1 MKKILQTLLILFM
14 LFPIAAPMPV
24 AAQGQSTCEIATLH
38 YKRSDADYEGWGLHI
53 WGSTAVNDVTWTSP
67 FMPTGE
73 DEYGLLWEVPM
84 AEGATLLNYIV
95 HNGDEKDPGPDQV
108 MTFSDVGCGIW
119 LVQGSAEQYLDAESA
134 LADIAAPLPVAAQGQ
149 DSCEIATLHY
159 KRSGMDYEGW
169 GLHIWGPTA
178 VNDVTWTSPFM
189 PTGEDEYGL
198 LWDVPMAEGA
208 TLLNYIVHNGDEK
221 DPGPDQ
227 VMTFS
232 EVGCE
237 IWLKQGSAVQELT
250 GESVPTDGDD
260 KAIIHYRRVDGEYAG
275 WELHIWDNEGVTW
288 ETPSQPAGQDD
299 YGVYWIIDMPAGA
312 ESLNYLISNND
323 VRENGPTS
331 QVFLNARGREI
342 WLIEGSAQYTSL
354 GAAMSAFE
362 DSYNIQGSAKAHW
375 LSRNFLVWDAEL
387 SADDQYFLN
396 YSPDGDLQLTGEGI
410 QGGESWPLLYV
421 GTVMRPELVS
431 RFPHLEG
438 MSILKLMDEYMDQ
451 IPEVLR
457 GQVVVSAMSPAGS
470 LKGATSLQT
479 SGVLDALYAESAS
492 GVVLGTEFIGDVPT
506 VRVWAPTAKSVAIR
520 LFDDSTTADYESLPM
535 DYDPATGVWSIT
547 GQSDWKNKFYL
558 YDVEVFV
565 RQEGALVHNLVTD
578 PYSFSLS
585 LNSTR
590 SQIVDLNDPALMPA
604 GWVDESKPAL
614 DAFTDIVL
622 YELHIRDFSV
632 MDETV
637 PADER
642 GTFVA
647 FTETESNGMKHLT
660 ELANAGVTHVHL
672 LPAFDI
678 ATINEDRSQ
687 QNTVDFAELATMAP
701 DSPDQQA
708 AVNEIRATDGFN
720 WGYDPYHY
728 TVPEG
733 SYSTDPD
740 GAQRI
745 LEFREMVQSLN
756 ANGLRVVMD
765 VVYNHTNAS
774 GQSDKSVLDKIVPG
788 YYYRL
793 NNNGAV
799 ETSTCCQNTATENA
813 MMRKLMIDSVLTWT
827 TAYKVDGFRF
837 DLMGHHMVDDMVAL
851 REALNELTPA
861 TDGVDGEKVYV
872 YGEGWNFG
880 EVADNA
886 RGVNATQL
894 NMTGNGIGTFNDRIR
909 DAARG
914 GSPFTDQREQGF
926 ATGLYTDPSE
936 YTTIPVGAQL
946 GTLLEQKDWIR
957 ITLAGNLVDYELV
970 NAIGETVTG
979 AEISYNGSP
988 AAYAANPEE
997 NIVYVSAHDNETLFD
1012 AIQYKLP
1019 AAATLEERV
1028 QAQSF
1033 ALSLVAFSQG
1043 VPFFHAGSEILRS
1056 KSMDRDSY
1064 DSGDWFNAL
1073 DWTLQDNGW
1082 GRGLPVEDKNG
1093 GAWDVIGSYLGN
1105 PEIAPGPAEMA
1116 SSLEL
1121 FEQWT
1126 SIRQSSPLFRLR
1138 TAEQIKAQ
1146 VEFLNTGPSQIPG
1159 VIAMSIKDDL
1169 NNRVD
1174 MNYDQV
1180 VVLWNASPEEVSF
1193 TADGLGELKLHP
1205 LLKDAHNA
1213 QATYADGTFNL
1224 PPRSTAVFV
1233 HTNVSA
1239 QPTDAHFPSK
1249 EADAP
1254 SSRSGYWLVG
1264 LVVLLVAAGAFFGL
1278 RKKK

>member
-1 MKKILQTLLILFM
+1 MKKILPTLLILFM
-14 LFPIAAPMPV
+14 LFPIAAPMHV
-24 AAQGQSTCEIATLH
+24 AAQGQSSCEIATLH
-38 YKRSDADYEGWGLHI
+38 YKRSGTDYDGWGLHI
-53 WGSTAVNDVTWTSP
+53 WGPTAVDNVTWTSP

-73 DEYGLLWEVPM
+73 DTYGILWEVPM
-84 AEGATLLNYIV
+84 AEDAAFLNYIV

-108 MTFSDVGCGIW
+108 ITFSGVGCEIW
-119 LVQGSAEQYLDAESA
+119 LTQGSAEQYPDAESA
-134 LADIAAPLPVAAQGQ
+134 LGGVPAPPPDVELSEAPAGDGDQA
-149 DSCEIATLHY
+149 IIHY
-159 KRSGMDYEGW
+159 KRADAKYAGW

-178 VNDVTWTSPFM
+178 VEGITWESPLQ
-189 PTGEDEYGL
+189 PAGQDEYGIYWL
-198 LWDVPMAEGA
+198 VDMQAGAEN
-208 TLLNYIVHNGDEK
+208 LNYIIHNGDVK

-227 VMTFS
+227 TLEFNV
-232 EVGCE
+232 
-237 IWLKQGSAVQELT
+237 
-250 GESVPTDGDD
+250 
-260 KAIIHYRRVDGEYAG
+260 
-275 WELHIWDNEGVTW
+275 
-288 ETPSQPAGQDD
+288 
-299 YGVYWIIDMPAGA
+299 
-312 ESLNYLISNND
+312 
-323 VRENGPTS
+323 
-331 QVFLNARGREI
+331 RGREI
-342 WLIEGSAQYTSL
+342 WQIEGSATQYTSL
-354 GAAMSAFE
+354 DEAISAFKAA
-362 DSYNIQGSAKAHW
+362 SLGNIQDSAKAYW
-375 LSRNFLVWDAEL
+375 LSENFLVWDAEL
-387 SADDQYFLN
+387 SPDNEYFLN
-396 YSPDGDLQLTGEGI
+396 YSPAGDLELTENGI
-410 QGGESWPLLYV
+410 QGGEALPLVYV
-421 GTVMRPELVS
+421 GTVMRPELVG

-438 MSILKLMDEYMDQ
+438 MSILKLMDDYVDM

-457 GQVVVSAMSPAGS
+457 GQVAVSAMSADGLP
-470 LKGATSLQT
+470 KGATAIQT
-479 SGVLDALYAESAS
+479 AGVLDALYAESAS
-492 GVVLGTEFIGDVPT
+492 GVVLGTEFAGDVPT
-506 VRVWAPTAKSVAIR
+506 LRVWAPTAKSVAIR
-520 LFDDSTTADYESLPM
+520 LFDDSTTEDYESLPM

-547 GQSDWKNKFYL
+547 GSADWKNKFYL

-565 RQEGALVHNLVTD
+565 RQEGAVIHNLVTD

-604 GWVDESKPAL
+604 GWADESKPAL
-614 DAFTDIVL
+614 AAFTDIVL

-637 PADER
+637 PEDQR
-642 GTFVA
+642 GTFMA
-647 FTETESNGMKHLT
+647 FTNVGSRGMLHLT

-687 QNTVDFAELATMAP
+687 QDTVDFAELSAMAP

-708 AVNEIRATDGFN
+708 AVNAIRSTDGFN

-740 GAQRI
+740 GTQRI

-756 ANGLRVVMD
+756 ENGLRVVMD

-774 GQSDKSVLDKIVPG
+774 GQSEKSVLDKIVPG

-851 REALNELTPA
+851 RDALDELITA
-861 TDGVDGEKVYV
+861 TDGVNGEKVYV

-909 DAARG
+909 DAVRG

-936 YTTIPVGAQL
+936 YTTIPAGAQL

-970 NAIGETVTG
+970 NAVGDTVTG
-979 AEISYNGSP
+979 AEVLYNGSP

-1019 AAATLEERV
+1019 ADATPEERV
-1028 QAQSF
+1028 QAQSL

-1064 DSGDWFNAL
+1064 DSSDWFNAL

-1093 GAWDVIGSYLGN
+1093 GAWDLIGSYLGN

-1138 TAEQIKAQ
+1138 TAEQVKAQ

-1159 VIAMSIKDDL
+1159 VIAMSIVDDP
-1169 NNRVD
+1169 NNRID
-1174 MNYDQV
+1174 MNYDHI
-1180 VVLWNASPEEVSF
+1180 VVLWNASPEETTFS
-1193 TADGLGELKLHP
+1193 TEGLGELTLHP
-1205 LLKDAHNA
+1205 LLTDAHNA
-1213 QATYADGTFNL
+1213 QATYEGSTFTL
-1224 PPRSTAVFV
+1224 PARSTAVFV

-1239 QPTDAHFPSK
+1239 QPTDAHFPPE